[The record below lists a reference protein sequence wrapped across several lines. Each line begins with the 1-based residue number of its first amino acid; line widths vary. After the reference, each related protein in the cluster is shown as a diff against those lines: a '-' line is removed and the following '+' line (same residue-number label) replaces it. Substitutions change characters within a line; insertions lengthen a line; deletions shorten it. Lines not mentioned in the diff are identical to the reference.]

1 MHDRSRKN
9 PLSASTIPRRRAR
22 KTSAAFFIDSKTM
35 NSKSIARHLLVPT
48 LLASLLA
55 ACGDKKQAAPGPGAG
70 APPPANVSVITVA
83 PEQVANVTELP
94 GRIEAIRNAEVR
106 ARVGGIV
113 QRRLFNEGGDVR
125 AGAVLYQIDPA
136 PFKAAVSNAEAVL
149 ARAEANLGQVNTR
162 LNRYR
167 ALVDTNAIS
176 KQEFDDALSAQ
187 KLAAADV
194 AAAKAALDTVRLNLS
209 YSTITAPIT
218 GRIGRTLVT
227 EGALVTAND
236 PTALAIIQ
244 QLDPIYVTL
253 TQSSVEMAQL
263 REKVGQA
270 GHHGVKSK
278 LTLVTEDGK
287 TYAHTGQL
295 LFSEA
300 TVDPNSSSVILRA
313 QFPNPERMLLPGM
326 YVRVRLEQGVRPDTI
341 TIPQQAVMRTA
352 DGSMVMT
359 VDAQGKVVPRPV
371 KTGGAYGD
379 KWIVSSGLNAGDQVI
394 VEGLQKAKPGATV
407 KASPWE
413 PGGNAAAGTP
423 AAAAAPAAPAP
434 AASSEKK

>member
-1 MHDRSRKN
+1 MNFS
-9 PLSASTIPRRRAR
+9 PTAR
-22 KTSAAFFIDSKTM
+22 
-35 NSKSIARHLLVPT
+35 LLLLPT
-48 LLASLLA
+48 VIVSLLA
-55 ACGDKKQAAPGPGAG
+55 ACGEKKPAAPGPGAG
-70 APPPANVSVITVA
+70 APPPANVATISIA

-94 GRIEAIRNAEVR
+94 GRIEAIRSAEVR

-113 QRRLFNEGGDVR
+113 QRRLFNEGSEVR
-125 AGAVLYQIDPA
+125 AGATLYQIDPA
-136 PFKAAVSNAEAVL
+136 PFQASVSNAEATL
-149 ARAEANLGQVNTR
+149 ARAEANLGQTNTR

-176 KQEFDDALSAQ
+176 KQEFDDAQSAQ

-194 AAAKAALDTVRLNLS
+194 AAAKASLDAAKLNLS

-263 REKVGQA
+263 REKVSQS
-270 GHHGVKSK
+270 GHGGVKTK

-287 TYAHTGQL
+287 PYPHAGQL

-300 TVDPNSSSVILRA
+300 TVDPSSSSVILRA
-313 QFPNPERMLLPGM
+313 QFPNRERTLLPGM
-326 YVRVRLEQGVRPDTI
+326 YVRVRLEQGVRPNTI
-341 TIPQQAVMRTA
+341 TVPQQAVMRTA

-359 VDAQGKVVPRPV
+359 VDAEGKVAPRPV
-371 KTGGAYGD
+371 KTGGAYGTS
-379 KWIVSSGLNAGDQVI
+379 WIVTSGLKEGDQVI

-407 KASPWE
+407 KPSPWQ
-413 PGGNAAAGTP
+413 PGGAPAGAAP
-423 AAAAAPAAPAP
+423 AAAAPAAATP
-434 AASSEKK
+434 EKK

>member
-1 MHDRSRKN
+1 MNFS
-9 PLSASTIPRRRAR
+9 PTAR
-22 KTSAAFFIDSKTM
+22 
-35 NSKSIARHLLVPT
+35 LLLLPT
-48 LLASLLA
+48 VIVSLLA
-55 ACGDKKQAAPGPGAG
+55 ACGEKKPAAPGPGAG
-70 APPPANVSVITVA
+70 APPPANVATISIA

-94 GRIEAIRNAEVR
+94 GRIEAIRSAEVR

-113 QRRLFNEGGDVR
+113 QRRLFNEGSEVR
-125 AGAVLYQIDPA
+125 AGATLYQIDPA
-136 PFKAAVSNAEAVL
+136 PFQASVSNAEATL
-149 ARAEANLGQVNTR
+149 ARAEANLGQTNTR

-176 KQEFDDALSAQ
+176 KQEFDDAQSAQ

-194 AAAKAALDTVRLNLS
+194 AAAKASLDAAKLNLS
-209 YSTITAPIT
+209 YSTVTAPIT

-263 REKVGQA
+263 REKVSQS
-270 GHHGVKSK
+270 GHGGVKTK

-287 TYAHTGQL
+287 PYPHAGQL

-300 TVDPNSSSVILRA
+300 TVDPSSSSVILRA
-313 QFPNPERMLLPGM
+313 QFPNRERTLLPGM
-326 YVRVRLEQGVRPDTI
+326 YVRVRLEQGVRPNTI
-341 TIPQQAVMRTA
+341 TVPQQAVMRTA

-359 VDAQGKVVPRPV
+359 VDAEGKVAPRPV
-371 KTGGAYGD
+371 KTGGAYGTS
-379 KWIVSSGLNAGDQVI
+379 WIVTSGLKEGDQVI

-407 KASPWE
+407 KPSPWQ
-413 PGGNAAAGTP
+413 PGGAPAGAAP
-423 AAAAAPAAPAP
+423 AAAAPAAATP
-434 AASSEKK
+434 EKK

>member
-1 MHDRSRKN
+1 MNFS
-9 PLSASTIPRRRAR
+9 PTAR
-22 KTSAAFFIDSKTM
+22 
-35 NSKSIARHLLVPT
+35 LLLLPT
-48 LLASLLA
+48 VIVSLLA
-55 ACGDKKQAAPGPGAG
+55 ACGDKKPAAPGPGAG
-70 APPPANVSVITVA
+70 APPPANVATISIA

-94 GRIEAIRNAEVR
+94 GRIEAIRSAEVR

-113 QRRLFNEGGDVR
+113 QRRLFNEGSEVR
-125 AGAVLYQIDPA
+125 AGATLYQIDPA
-136 PFKAAVSNAEAVL
+136 PFQAAVSNAEATL
-149 ARAEANLGQVNTR
+149 ARAEANLGQTNTR

-176 KQEFDDALSAQ
+176 KQEFDDAQSAQ

-194 AAAKAALDTVRLNLS
+194 AAAKASLDAAKLNLS

-218 GRIGRTLVT
+218 GHIGRTLVT

-263 REKVGQA
+263 REKVSQS
-270 GHHGVKSK
+270 GHGGVKTK

-287 TYAHTGQL
+287 PYPYTGQL

-300 TVDPNSSSVILRA
+300 TVDPSSSSVILRA
-313 QFPNPERMLLPGM
+313 QFPNRERTLLPGM
-326 YVRVRLEQGVRPDTI
+326 YVRVRLEQGVRPNTI
-341 TIPQQAVMRTA
+341 TVPQQAVMRTA

-359 VDAQGKVVPRPV
+359 VDAEGKVAPRPV
-371 KTGGAYGD
+371 KTGGAYGTS
-379 KWIVSSGLNAGDQVI
+379 WIVTSGLKEGDQVI

-407 KASPWE
+407 KPSPWQ
-413 PGGNAAAGTP
+413 PGGAPAGAAP
-423 AAAAAPAAPAP
+423 AAAAPAAATP
-434 AASSEKK
+434 EKK

>member
-1 MHDRSRKN
+1 MNFS
-9 PLSASTIPRRRAR
+9 PTAR
-22 KTSAAFFIDSKTM
+22 L
-35 NSKSIARHLLVPT
+35 LLVPT
-48 LLASLLA
+48 VIVSLLA
-55 ACGDKKQAAPGPGAG
+55 ACGDKKPAAPGPGAG
-70 APPPANVSVITVA
+70 APPPANVATISIA

-94 GRIEAIRNAEVR
+94 GRIEAIRSAEVR

-113 QRRLFNEGGDVR
+113 QRRLFNEGSEVR
-125 AGAVLYQIDPA
+125 AGATLYQIDPA
-136 PFKAAVSNAEAVL
+136 PFQASVSNAEATL
-149 ARAEANLGQVNTR
+149 ARAEANLGQTNTR

-176 KQEFDDALSAQ
+176 KQEFDDAQSAQ

-194 AAAKAALDTVRLNLS
+194 AAAKASLDTAKLNLS

-263 REKVGQA
+263 REKVSQS
-270 GHHGVKSK
+270 GHGGVKTK

-287 TYAHTGQL
+287 PYPHTGQL

-300 TVDPNSSSVILRA
+300 TVDPSSSSVILRA
-313 QFPNPERMLLPGM
+313 QFPNRERTLLPGM
-326 YVRVRLEQGVRPDTI
+326 YVRVRLEQGVRPNTI
-341 TIPQQAVMRTA
+341 TVPQQAVMRTA

-359 VDAQGKVVPRPV
+359 VDAEGKVAPRPV
-371 KTGGAYGD
+371 KTGGAYGTS
-379 KWIVSSGLNAGDQVI
+379 WIVTSGLKEGDQVI

-407 KASPWE
+407 KPSPWQ
-413 PGGNAAAGTP
+413 PGGAPAGAAP
-423 AAAAAPAAPAP
+423 AAAAPAAATP
-434 AASSEKK
+434 EKK

>member
-1 MHDRSRKN
+1 MNFS
-9 PLSASTIPRRRAR
+9 PTAR
-22 KTSAAFFIDSKTM
+22 
-35 NSKSIARHLLVPT
+35 LLLLPT
-48 LLASLLA
+48 VIVSLLA
-55 ACGDKKQAAPGPGAG
+55 ACGEKKPAAPGPGAG
-70 APPPANVSVITVA
+70 APPPANVATISIA

-94 GRIEAIRNAEVR
+94 GRIEAIRSAEVR

-113 QRRLFNEGGDVR
+113 QRRLFNEGSEVR
-125 AGAVLYQIDPA
+125 AGATLYQIDPA
-136 PFKAAVSNAEAVL
+136 PFQAAVSNAEATL
-149 ARAEANLGQVNTR
+149 ARAEANLGQTNTR

-176 KQEFDDALSAQ
+176 KQEFDDAQSAQ

-194 AAAKAALDTVRLNLS
+194 AAAKASLDTAKLNLS

-263 REKVGQA
+263 REKVSQS
-270 GHHGVKSK
+270 GHGGVKTK

-287 TYAHTGQL
+287 PYPHTGQL

-300 TVDPNSSSVILRA
+300 TVDPSSSSVILRA
-313 QFPNPERMLLPGM
+313 QFPNRERTLLPGM
-326 YVRVRLEQGVRPDTI
+326 YVRVRLEQGVRPNTI
-341 TIPQQAVMRTA
+341 TVPQQAVMRTA

-359 VDAQGKVVPRPV
+359 VDAEGKVAPRPV
-371 KTGGAYGD
+371 KTGGAYGTS
-379 KWIVSSGLNAGDQVI
+379 WIVTSGLKEGDQVI

-407 KASPWE
+407 KPSPWQ
-413 PGGNAAAGTP
+413 PGGAPAGAAP
-423 AAAAAPAAPAP
+423 AAAAPAAATP
-434 AASSEKK
+434 EKK

>member
-1 MHDRSRKN
+1 MNFS
-9 PLSASTIPRRRAR
+9 PTAR
-22 KTSAAFFIDSKTM
+22 L
-35 NSKSIARHLLVPT
+35 LLVPT
-48 LLASLLA
+48 VIVSLLA
-55 ACGDKKQAAPGPGAG
+55 ACGDKKPAAPGPGAG
-70 APPPANVSVITVA
+70 APPPANVATISIA

-94 GRIEAIRNAEVR
+94 GRIEAIRSAEVR

-113 QRRLFNEGGDVR
+113 QRRLFNEGSEVR
-125 AGAVLYQIDPA
+125 AGATLYQIDPA
-136 PFKAAVSNAEAVL
+136 PFQASVSNAEATL
-149 ARAEANLGQVNTR
+149 ARAEANLGQTNTR

-176 KQEFDDALSAQ
+176 KQEFDDAQSAQ

-194 AAAKAALDTVRLNLS
+194 AAAKASLDAAKLNLS

-263 REKVGQA
+263 REKVSQS
-270 GHHGVKSK
+270 GHGGVKTK

-287 TYAHTGQL
+287 PYPHTGQL

-300 TVDPNSSSVILRA
+300 TVDPSSSSVILRA
-313 QFPNPERMLLPGM
+313 QFPNRERTLLPGM
-326 YVRVRLEQGVRPDTI
+326 YVRVRLEQGVRPNTI
-341 TIPQQAVMRTA
+341 TVPQQAVMRTA

-359 VDAQGKVVPRPV
+359 VDAEGKVAPRPV
-371 KTGGAYGD
+371 KTGGAYGTS
-379 KWIVSSGLNAGDQVI
+379 WIVTSGLKEGDQVI

-407 KASPWE
+407 KPSPWQ
-413 PGGNAAAGTP
+413 PGGAPAGAAP
-423 AAAAAPAAPAP
+423 AAAAPAAATP
-434 AASSEKK
+434 EKK

>member
-1 MHDRSRKN
+1 MNFS
-9 PLSASTIPRRRAR
+9 PTAR
-22 KTSAAFFIDSKTM
+22 L
-35 NSKSIARHLLVPT
+35 LLVPT
-48 LLASLLA
+48 VIVSLLA
-55 ACGDKKQAAPGPGAG
+55 ACGDKKPAAPGPGAG
-70 APPPANVSVITVA
+70 APPPANVATISIA

-94 GRIEAIRNAEVR
+94 GRIEAIRSAEVR

-113 QRRLFNEGGDVR
+113 QRRLFNEGSEVR
-125 AGAVLYQIDPA
+125 AGATLYQIDPA
-136 PFKAAVSNAEAVL
+136 PFQAAVSNAEATL
-149 ARAEANLGQVNTR
+149 ARAEANLGQTNTR

-176 KQEFDDALSAQ
+176 KQEFDDAQS
-187 KLAAADV
+187 
-194 AAAKAALDTVRLNLS
+194 AAAKASLDTAKLNLS

-263 REKVGQA
+263 REKVSQS
-270 GHHGVKSK
+270 GHGGVKTK

-287 TYAHTGQL
+287 PYPHTGQL

-300 TVDPNSSSVILRA
+300 TVDPSSSSVILRA
-313 QFPNPERMLLPGM
+313 QFPNRERTLLPGM
-326 YVRVRLEQGVRPDTI
+326 YVRVRLEQGVRPNTI
-341 TIPQQAVMRTA
+341 TVPQQAVMRTA

-359 VDAQGKVVPRPV
+359 VDAEGKVAPRPV
-371 KTGGAYGD
+371 KTGGAYGTS
-379 KWIVSSGLNAGDQVI
+379 WIVTSGLKEGDQVI

-407 KASPWE
+407 KPSPWQ
-413 PGGNAAAGTP
+413 PGGAPAGAAP
-423 AAAAAPAAPAP
+423 AAAAPAAATP
-434 AASSEKK
+434 EKK

>member
-1 MHDRSRKN
+1 MN
-9 PLSASTIPRRRAR
+9 FLSTAR
-22 KTSAAFFIDSKTM
+22 L
-35 NSKSIARHLLVPT
+35 LLVPT
-48 LLASLLA
+48 VIVSLLA
-55 ACGDKKQAAPGPGAG
+55 ACGDKKPAAPGPGAG
-70 APPPANVSVITVA
+70 APPPANVATISIA

-94 GRIEAIRNAEVR
+94 GRIDAIRNAEVR

-113 QRRLFNEGGDVR
+113 QKRVFNEGSEVR
-125 AGAVLYQIDPA
+125 VGATLYQIDPA
-136 PFKAAVSNAEAVL
+136 PFQAAVSNAEATL
-149 ARAEANLGQVNTR
+149 ARAEANLGQANTR

-167 ALVDTNAIS
+167 SLVDTNAIS
-176 KQEFDDALSAQ
+176 KQEFDDAQSAQ

-194 AAAKAALDTVRLNLS
+194 AAAKASLDTAKLNLS

-263 REKVGQA
+263 REKVSQS
-270 GHHGVKSK
+270 GHGGVKTK

-287 TYAHTGQL
+287 PYPHAGQL

-300 TVDPNSSSVILRA
+300 TVDPSSSSVILRA
-313 QFPNPERMLLPGM
+313 QFPNRERTLLPGM
-326 YVRVRLEQGVRPDTI
+326 YVRVRLEQGVRPNTI
-341 TIPQQAVMRTA
+341 TVPQQAVMRTA

-359 VDAQGKVVPRPV
+359 VDAEGKVAPRPV
-371 KTGGAYGD
+371 KTGGAYGTS
-379 KWIVSSGLNAGDQVI
+379 WIVTSGLKEGDQVI

-407 KASPWE
+407 KPSPWQ
-413 PGGNAAAGTP
+413 PGGAPAGAAP
-423 AAAAAPAAPAP
+423 AAAAPAAATP
-434 AASSEKK
+434 EKK

>member
-1 MHDRSRKN
+1 MN
-9 PLSASTIPRRRAR
+9 FLSTAR
-22 KTSAAFFIDSKTM
+22 L
-35 NSKSIARHLLVPT
+35 LLVPT
-48 LLASLLA
+48 VIVSLLA
-55 ACGDKKQAAPGPGAG
+55 ACGDKKPAAPGPGAG
-70 APPPANVSVITVA
+70 APPPANVATISIA

-94 GRIEAIRNAEVR
+94 GRIDAIRNAEVR

-113 QRRLFNEGGDVR
+113 QKRVFNEGSEVR
-125 AGAVLYQIDPA
+125 VGATLYQIDPA
-136 PFKAAVSNAEAVL
+136 PFQAAVSNAEATL
-149 ARAEANLGQVNTR
+149 ARAEANLGQANTR

-167 ALVDTNAIS
+167 SLVDTNAIS
-176 KQEFDDALSAQ
+176 KQEFDDAQSAQ

-194 AAAKAALDTVRLNLS
+194 AAAKASLDTAKLNLS

-263 REKVGQA
+263 REKVSQS
-270 GHHGVKSK
+270 GHGGVKTK

-287 TYAHTGQL
+287 PYPHTGQL

-300 TVDPNSSSVILRA
+300 TVDPSSSSVILRA
-313 QFPNPERMLLPGM
+313 QFPNRERTLLPGM
-326 YVRVRLEQGVRPDTI
+326 YVRVRLEQGVRPNTI
-341 TIPQQAVMRTA
+341 TVPQQAVMRTA

-359 VDAQGKVVPRPV
+359 VDAEGKVAPRPV
-371 KTGGAYGD
+371 KTGGAYGTS
-379 KWIVSSGLNAGDQVI
+379 WIVTSGLKEGDQVI

-407 KASPWE
+407 KPSPWQ
-413 PGGNAAAGTP
+413 PGGAPAGAAP
-423 AAAAAPAAPAP
+423 AAAAPAAATP
-434 AASSEKK
+434 EKK

>member
-1 MHDRSRKN
+1 MNFS
-9 PLSASTIPRRRAR
+9 PTAR
-22 KTSAAFFIDSKTM
+22 
-35 NSKSIARHLLVPT
+35 LLLLPT
-48 LLASLLA
+48 VIVSLLA
-55 ACGDKKQAAPGPGAG
+55 ACGEKKPAAPGPGAG
-70 APPPANVSVITVA
+70 APPPANVATISIA

-94 GRIEAIRNAEVR
+94 GRIEAIRSAEVR

-113 QRRLFNEGGDVR
+113 QRRLFNEGSEVR
-125 AGAVLYQIDPA
+125 AGATLYQIDPA
-136 PFKAAVSNAEAVL
+136 PFQAAVSNAEATL
-149 ARAEANLGQVNTR
+149 ARAEANLGQTNTR

-176 KQEFDDALSAQ
+176 KQEFDDAQSAQ

-194 AAAKAALDTVRLNLS
+194 AAAKASLDAAKLNLS

-263 REKVGQA
+263 REKVSQS
-270 GHHGVKSK
+270 GHGGVKTK

-287 TYAHTGQL
+287 PYPHAGQL

-300 TVDPNSSSVILRA
+300 TVDPSSSSVILRA
-313 QFPNPERMLLPGM
+313 QFPNRERTLLPGM
-326 YVRVRLEQGVRPDTI
+326 YIRVRLEQGARPNTI
-341 TIPQQAVMRTA
+341 TVPQQAVMRTA

-359 VDAQGKVVPRPV
+359 VDAEGKVAPRPV
-371 KTGGAYGD
+371 KTGGAYGTS
-379 KWIVSSGLNAGDQVI
+379 WIVTSGLKEGDQVI

-407 KASPWE
+407 KPSPWQ
-413 PGGNAAAGTP
+413 PGGAPAGAAP
-423 AAAAAPAAPAP
+423 AAAAPAAATP
-434 AASSEKK
+434 EKK

>member
-1 MHDRSRKN
+1 MNFS
-9 PLSASTIPRRRAR
+9 PTAR
-22 KTSAAFFIDSKTM
+22 
-35 NSKSIARHLLVPT
+35 LLLLPT
-48 LLASLLA
+48 VIVSLLA
-55 ACGDKKQAAPGPGAG
+55 ACGDKKPAAPGPGAG
-70 APPPANVSVITVA
+70 APPPANVATISIA

-94 GRIEAIRNAEVR
+94 GRIEAIRSAEVR

-113 QRRLFNEGGDVR
+113 QRRLFNEGSEVR
-125 AGAVLYQIDPA
+125 AGATLYQIDPA
-136 PFKAAVSNAEAVL
+136 PFQASVSNAEATL
-149 ARAEANLGQVNTR
+149 ARAEANLGQTNTR

-176 KQEFDDALSAQ
+176 KQEFDDAQSAQ

-194 AAAKAALDTVRLNLS
+194 AAAKASLDAAKLNLS

-263 REKVGQA
+263 REKVSQS
-270 GHHGVKSK
+270 GHGGVKTK

-287 TYAHTGQL
+287 PYPHAGQL

-300 TVDPNSSSVILRA
+300 TVDPSSSSVILRA
-313 QFPNPERMLLPGM
+313 QFPNRERTLLPGM
-326 YVRVRLEQGVRPDTI
+326 YIRVRLEQGARPNTI
-341 TIPQQAVMRTA
+341 TVPQQAVMRTA

-359 VDAQGKVVPRPV
+359 VDAEGKVAPRPV
-371 KTGGAYGD
+371 KTGGAYGTS
-379 KWIVSSGLNAGDQVI
+379 WIVTSGLKEGDQVI

-407 KASPWE
+407 KPSPWQ
-413 PGGNAAAGTP
+413 PGGAPAGAAP
-423 AAAAAPAAPAP
+423 AAAAPAAATP
-434 AASSEKK
+434 EKK

>member
-1 MHDRSRKN
+1 MN
-9 PLSASTIPRRRAR
+9 FLSTAR
-22 KTSAAFFIDSKTM
+22 L
-35 NSKSIARHLLVPT
+35 LLVPT
-48 LLASLLA
+48 VIVSLLA
-55 ACGDKKQAAPGPGAG
+55 ACGDKKPAAPGPGAG
-70 APPPANVSVITVA
+70 APPPANVATISIA

-94 GRIEAIRNAEVR
+94 GRIDAIRNAEVR

-113 QRRLFNEGGDVR
+113 QKRVFNEGSEVR
-125 AGAVLYQIDPA
+125 VGATLYQIDPA
-136 PFKAAVSNAEAVL
+136 PFQAAVSNAEASL
-149 ARAEANLGQVNTR
+149 ARAEANLGQANTR

-167 ALVDTNAIS
+167 SLVDTNAIS
-176 KQEFDDALSAQ
+176 KQEFDDAQSAQ

-194 AAAKAALDTVRLNLS
+194 AAAKASLDTAKLNLS

-263 REKVGQA
+263 REKVSQS
-270 GHHGVKSK
+270 GHGGVKTK

-287 TYAHTGQL
+287 PYPHTGQL

-300 TVDPNSSSVILRA
+300 TVDPSSSSVILRA
-313 QFPNPERMLLPGM
+313 QFPNRERTLLPGM
-326 YVRVRLEQGVRPDTI
+326 YVRVRLEQGVRPNTI
-341 TIPQQAVMRTA
+341 TVPQQAVMRTA

-359 VDAQGKVVPRPV
+359 VDAEGKVAPRPV
-371 KTGGAYGD
+371 KTGGAYGTS
-379 KWIVSSGLNAGDQVI
+379 WIVTSGLKEGDQVI

-407 KASPWE
+407 KPSPWQ
-413 PGGNAAAGTP
+413 PGGAPAGAAP
-423 AAAAAPAAPAP
+423 AAAATP
-434 AASSEKK
+434 EKK

>member
-1 MHDRSRKN
+1 MNFS
-9 PLSASTIPRRRAR
+9 PTAR
-22 KTSAAFFIDSKTM
+22 
-35 NSKSIARHLLVPT
+35 LLLLPT
-48 LLASLLA
+48 VIVSLLA
-55 ACGDKKQAAPGPGAG
+55 ACGEKKPAAPGPGAG
-70 APPPANVSVITVA
+70 APPPANVATISIA

-94 GRIEAIRNAEVR
+94 GRIEAIRSAEVR

-113 QRRLFNEGGDVR
+113 QRRLFNEGSEVR
-125 AGAVLYQIDPA
+125 AGATLYQIDPA
-136 PFKAAVSNAEAVL
+136 PFQASVSNAEATL
-149 ARAEANLGQVNTR
+149 ARAEANLGQTNTR

-176 KQEFDDALSAQ
+176 KQEFDDAQSAQ

-194 AAAKAALDTVRLNLS
+194 AAAKASLDAAKLNLS

-263 REKVGQA
+263 REKVSQS
-270 GHHGVKSK
+270 GHGGVKTK

-287 TYAHTGQL
+287 PYPHAGQL

-300 TVDPNSSSVILRA
+300 TVDPSSSSVILRA
-313 QFPNPERMLLPGM
+313 QFPNRERTLLPGM
-326 YVRVRLEQGVRPDTI
+326 YIRVRLEQGARPNTI
-341 TIPQQAVMRTA
+341 TVPQQAVMRTA

-359 VDAQGKVVPRPV
+359 VDAEGKVAPRPV
-371 KTGGAYGD
+371 KTGGAYGTS
-379 KWIVSSGLNAGDQVI
+379 WIVTSGLKEGDQVI

-407 KASPWE
+407 KPSPWQ
-413 PGGNAAAGTP
+413 PGGAPAGAAP
-423 AAAAAPAAPAP
+423 AAAAPAAATP
-434 AASSEKK
+434 EKK

>member
-1 MHDRSRKN
+1 MNFS
-9 PLSASTIPRRRAR
+9 PTAR
-22 KTSAAFFIDSKTM
+22 L
-35 NSKSIARHLLVPT
+35 LLVPT
-48 LLASLLA
+48 VIVSLLA
-55 ACGDKKQAAPGPGAG
+55 ACGDKKPAAPGPGAG
-70 APPPANVSVITVA
+70 APPPANVATISIA

-94 GRIEAIRNAEVR
+94 GRIEAIRSAEVR

-113 QRRLFNEGGDVR
+113 QRRLFNEGSEVR
-125 AGAVLYQIDPA
+125 AGATLYQIDPA
-136 PFKAAVSNAEAVL
+136 PFQAAVSNAEATL
-149 ARAEANLGQVNTR
+149 ARAEANLGQTNTR

-176 KQEFDDALSAQ
+176 KQEFDDAQSAQ

-194 AAAKAALDTVRLNLS
+194 AAAKASLDAAKLNLS

-263 REKVGQA
+263 REKVSQS
-270 GHHGVKSK
+270 GHGGVKTK

-287 TYAHTGQL
+287 PYPHTGQL

-300 TVDPNSSSVILRA
+300 TVDPSSSSVILRA
-313 QFPNPERMLLPGM
+313 QFPNRERTLLPGM
-326 YVRVRLEQGVRPDTI
+326 YVRVRLEQGVRPNTI
-341 TIPQQAVMRTA
+341 TVPQQAVMRTA

-359 VDAQGKVVPRPV
+359 VDAEGKVAPRPV
-371 KTGGAYGD
+371 KTGGAYGTS
-379 KWIVSSGLNAGDQVI
+379 WIVTSGLKEGDQVI

-407 KASPWE
+407 KPSPWQ
-413 PGGNAAAGTP
+413 PGGAPAGAAP
-423 AAAAAPAAPAP
+423 AAAAPAAATP
-434 AASSEKK
+434 EKK

>member
-1 MHDRSRKN
+1 MKFSPTAR
-9 PLSASTIPRRRAR
+9 LLLIP
-22 KTSAAFFIDSKTM
+22 TVI
-35 NSKSIARHLLVPT
+35 V
-48 LLASLLA
+48 SLLA
-55 ACGDKKQAAPGPGAG
+55 ACGDKKAGAPGPGAG
-70 APPPANVSVITVA
+70 APPPANVATIIIA
-83 PEQVANVTELP
+83 AEPVANVTELP
-94 GRIEAIRNAEVR
+94 GRIEAIRSAEVR

-113 QRRLFNEGGDVR
+113 QRRLFNEGSEVR
-125 AGAVLYQIDPA
+125 AGATLYQIDPA
-136 PFKAAVSNAEAVL
+136 PFQAAVSNAEATL
-149 ARAEANLGQVNTR
+149 ARAEANLGQTNTR

-176 KQEFDDALSAQ
+176 KQEFDDAQSAQ

-194 AAAKAALDTVRLNLS
+194 AAAKASLDTAKLNLS

-263 REKVGQA
+263 REKVSQS
-270 GHHGVKSK
+270 GHGGVKTK

-287 TYAHTGQL
+287 PYPHTGQL

-300 TVDPNSSSVILRA
+300 TVDPSSSSVILRA
-313 QFPNPERMLLPGM
+313 QFPNRERTLLPGM
-326 YVRVRLEQGVRPDTI
+326 YVRVRLEQGVRPNTI
-341 TIPQQAVMRTA
+341 TVPQQAVMRTA

-359 VDAQGKVVPRPV
+359 VDAEGKVAPRPV
-371 KTGGAYGD
+371 KTGGAYGTS
-379 KWIVSSGLNAGDQVI
+379 WIVTSGLKEGDQVI

-407 KASPWE
+407 KPSPWQ
-413 PGGNAAAGTP
+413 PGGAPAGAAP
-423 AAAAAPAAPAP
+423 AAAAPAAATP
-434 AASSEKK
+434 EKK